1 MSIMQMQERGIY
13 TVARGDVMASSHQ
26 EDFLDLPSADFIAS
40 ILPISHFQLDLET
53 RVFSFD
59 KNFGPMLGLPATAR
73 MTMDDFFAR
82 TLPREKYVLE
92 LKLLTVEQGYSSA
105 LNTTIQL
112 LDSAGAMQWLEWSSV
127 VDSDAR
133 TENCAGVKLRGIL
146 RHVSDSNSG
155 QRDLLQSERWFMEVL
170 EESPHALY
178 RIDIRKNRFD
188 YVSKGFANALGMTRE
203 EVLATPYTE
212 FLKFHPD
219 DAEKLIKV
227 RDEIYK
233 NQHGGRFTM
242 YMEFRFLLKTG
253 KYVWLNDTFTIVP
266 GPDGQL
272 AYQVGFGSVIEERKQ
287 LEEQLRQSNELLEER
302 VKQRTIE
309 LRQANETLTRL
320 MGQRQ
325 ELEKKLLEISER
337 ERRFMG
343 RELHDGLCQQIVGVM
358 CMFEA
363 VRARLARKK
372 VAEESELTMM
382 RDFLQDSVMQIRT
395 LSRGLCPLA
404 LDPHSVGAALSTI
417 AVQTSVLYKIECRFS
432 GSVNVSV
439 ADADAALHLYR
450 ITQEAIQNGIRHGS
464 AQKIAIGLTADSEN
478 INITIENDGRPLS
491 VEAGKL
497 STKAVSEAGSGLGL
511 KLIDYRVGLLRGTW
525 KIENQPQN
533 AGVRLTINA
542 PIYGGNYN
550 EATVA

>member
-1 MSIMQMQERGIY
+1 
-13 TVARGDVMASSHQ
+13 
-26 EDFLDLPSADFIAS
+26 
-40 ILPISHFQLDLET
+40 
-53 RVFSFD
+53 
-59 KNFGPMLGLPATAR
+59 
-73 MTMDDFFAR
+73 
-82 TLPREKYVLE
+82 
-92 LKLLTVEQGYSSA
+92 
-105 LNTTIQL
+105 
-112 LDSAGAMQWLEWSSV
+112 
-127 VDSDAR
+127 
-133 TENCAGVKLRGIL
+133 
-146 RHVSDSNSG
+146 
-155 QRDLLQSERWFMEVL
+155 
-170 EESPHALY
+170 
-178 RIDIRKNRFD
+178 
-188 YVSKGFANALGMTRE
+188 
-203 EVLATPYTE
+203 
-212 FLKFHPD
+212 
-219 DAEKLIKV
+219 
-227 RDEIYK
+227 
-233 NQHGGRFTM
+233 
-242 YMEFRFLLKTG
+242 
-253 KYVWLNDTFTIVP
+253 VP

-478 INITIENDGRPLS
+478 ISITIENDGRPLS